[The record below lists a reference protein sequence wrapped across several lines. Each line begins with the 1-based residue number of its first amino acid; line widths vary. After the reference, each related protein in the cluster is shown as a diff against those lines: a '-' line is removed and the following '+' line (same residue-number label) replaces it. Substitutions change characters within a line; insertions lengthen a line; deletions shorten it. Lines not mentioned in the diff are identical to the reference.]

1 MEMKNLSK
9 IINGAFSFGMIQNYD
24 EIHGAVEF
32 ILKENISNFLEIGT
46 NQGGTFYAWTC
57 ASNPGVRISIDIP
70 HGPFG
75 TRNYNENARN
85 NVLSGY
91 PGECLFISGS
101 SHDKGNRALA
111 RKFLNKRKLD
121 FLFIDGDH
129 TELGVTKDLMLYKE
143 LVRHN
148 GWIGFHDIKPT
159 EYHHSNN
166 CFVDVLWS
174 KLEGNKVEFV
184 DKSSQFGGIGFIQY
198 NEDIKHNGKSIYE
211 Q

>member
-1 MEMKNLSK
+1 MKDLDK
-9 IINGAFSFGMIQNYD
+9 IIDGAFYFGMIQNRK
-24 EIHGAVEF
+24 EIHGAVGF
-32 ILKENISNFLEIGT
+32 ILEQKISNFLEIGT

-57 ASNPGVRISIDIP
+57 ASDPGVRISIDIP

-75 TRNYNENARN
+75 THNYNEKARN
-85 NVLSGY
+85 AVLSGY

-111 RKFLNKRKLD
+111 RRFLNHRKLD

-143 LVRHN
+143 LVRPN
-148 GWIGFHDIKPT
+148 GWIGFHDIKPS
-159 EYHHSNN
+159 EYHHSNK
-166 CFVDVLWS
+166 CFVDILWS

-184 DKSSQFGGIGFIQY
+184 DDSSDFGGIGFVQY
-198 NEDIKHNGKSIYE
+198 NEDIRHEGTDIYYE
-211 Q
+211 S